1 MASSQDLIPM
11 VRAALRRLY
20 DPNALRTSPLVS
32 LLGLQ
37 QERNPATRLRE
48 VLISAIE
55 ALEPGQRAPEHS
67 RAWRLHE
74 VLLYRYVHQTA
85 QQEVAEQLGIGVRH
99 LRREEVEA
107 ITALSHVLL
116 AQVGRAGPSAAAATS
131 TTLTAR
137 SSLIEPRATAV
148 VLLEEVI
155 PGVMA
160 TVAPLAA
167 IHGVRLEQPEPTELH
182 ARGACVEATVLRQ
195 ILINLLCA
203 AVRQAPGGAVSLRAH
218 TGRGELLLTVKT
230 RDGAPK
236 APDVDDRANL
246 DLTARLLSDVQGWL
260 AWETRE
266 TGFWATVTL
275 PAFDMVKVLLVDDN
289 ADTLRLLE
297 RYAAGSRYQVQAVA
311 SAERAIEVACEWLP
325 NIIVLDVMMPDVDG
339 WELLGRLRQHPRT
352 SQTPLIVCT
361 ILAQEDL
368 ARSLGASG
376 FIHKPITRQA
386 FVAALE
392 QQSPPAGCDRPAPS
406 APA

>member
-1 MASSQDLIPM
+1 MTSGNDLTPT
-11 VRAALRRLY
+11 VRAALRHLY
-20 DPNALRTSPLVS
+20 DPNALRASPLVD

-48 VLISAIE
+48 ALIEAIE
-55 ALEPGQRAPEHS
+55 ALEPGERAPEHS

-107 ITALSHVLL
+107 ITALSHLLL
-116 AQVGRAGPSAAAATS
+116 AQADRAARRPAGPSV
-131 TTLTAR
+131 
-137 SSLIEPRATAV
+137 RATIRAEAV
-148 VLLEEVI
+148 ALLSEVV
-155 PGVMA
+155 PGVLS

-167 IHGVRLEQPEPTELH
+167 IHQARLEPPEPIELH
-182 ARGACVEATVLRQ
+182 ARGVCVEATVLRQ

-218 TGRGELLLTVKT
+218 SGQGELLLTVKT
-230 RDGAPK
+230 RDGAPT

-246 DLTARLLSDVQGWL
+246 DLTARLVADAQGWL

-266 TGFWATVTL
+266 SGFWATVTL

-311 SAERAIEVACEWLP
+311 DAERAVEVACEWLP
-325 NIIVLDVMMPDVDG
+325 DIIVLDVMMPSVDG

-352 SQTPLIVCT
+352 NQTPLIVCT
-361 ILAQEDL
+361 ILAQEEL

-376 FIHKPITRQA
+376 FIHKPVTRQA

-392 QQSPPAGCDRPAPS
+392 QQSPLACHDHPASS
-406 APA
+406 APV